1 MKKIEMWA
9 DSFHEGNWACT
20 NLAKLHDSLEEKN
33 TTEID
38 YYKGFIPV
46 YRFFVGNQCIL
57 EITVYGSYNSWSPIP
72 KKVKELLSWGKPDFL
87 AYCPLEN
94 KILFAVEETA
104 AVPTGNQALQRC
116 ERLYGSARE
125 RIPFWYLLAEYGT
138 HKDGRLRRDSI
149 WPSIMAIKL
158 SVFYKTPSI
167 TLHYSDKEN
176 PEGYDFG
183 QGVNSLF
190 KALTIILEN
199 FGKGLDTYTNI
210 KDEIEAHYLDMIR
223 FIESQSSNI
232 TGYIPGQHHF
242 DDKTL
247 PEKLA
252 SMALNLNDSRPDDF
266 YREFPD
272 FLQWPTVSEWQ
283 KKSGTKARSSQLIK
297 YDKFAE
303 GLEKSIDSGK
313 CYILGTNTGSR
324 PQKAPALSEWIEK
337 QNSFYGKASLAPPV
351 ENYMELNDF
360 PESKSGNRHVTT
372 AKNIIYLFDRFSDV
386 KKLIESSFERLS
398 GRVPELDDDALAL
411 VYISNSVKPG
421 RIFGDPF
428 TGQISAYSSAFGKFD
443 NPKRLI
449 IAYFPHQSYTQI
461 IDTKQRKVNNK
472 GLVLLREMCDL
483 IIFSGG
489 VAVTFNDQ
497 GRGVAI

>member
-1 MKKIEMWA
+1 MWA
-9 DSFHEGNWACT
+9 DSFHEGNWACV
-20 NLAKLHDSLEEKN
+20 NLAKLHDNLEEKN
-33 TTEID
+33 TTKTD
-38 YYKGFIPV
+38 YCKGFIPV
-46 YRFFVGNQCIL
+46 YRFFVDNLCIL
-57 EITVYGSYNSWSPIP
+57 EITVYGSYNSWSPLP
-72 KKVKELLSWGKPDFL
+72 SKVQELLSWGKPDFL

-116 ERLYGSARE
+116 DRLYGSARE

-138 HKDGRLRRDSI
+138 HKDGGVRRDSI

-167 TLHYSDKEN
+167 ILHYSDKEN

-183 QGVNSLF
+183 EGVNSLF

-210 KDEIEAHYLDMIR
+210 RDEIESHYFDMLR
-223 FIESQSSNI
+223 FIESQASNI
-232 TGYIPGQHHF
+232 TVYIPGQHHF
-242 DDKTL
+242 DNKNL
-247 PEKLA
+247 PERLA
-252 SMALNLNDSRPDDF
+252 SMGLDLNDSSPCDF
-266 YREFPD
+266 YKEFPD
-272 FLQWPTVSEWQ
+272 FLKWPTVSEWQ
-283 KKSGTKARSSQLIK
+283 KQSGIKAKSIGLIK
-297 YDKFAE
+297 YDEFAQN
-303 GLEKSIDSGK
+303 LEKSIDSGK
-313 CYILGTNTGSR
+313 SYILGTNAGSR
-324 PQKAPALSEWIEK
+324 PQNATALSEWIEK
-337 QNSFYGKASLAPPV
+337 QNSLTRKVPITPAV
-351 ENYMELNDF
+351 KDYMNLNDF
-360 PESKSGNRHVTT
+360 PKSESGNRHVTT

-386 KKLIESSFERLS
+386 KKLIESSFHRLS
-398 GRVPELDDDALAL
+398 DRLPELDHDALAL

-443 NPKRLI
+443 NPKRLV
-449 IAYFPHQSYTQI
+449 IAYYPHQSYTQI
-461 IDTKQRKVNNK
+461 IDSKQRKVKNK

-489 VAVTFNDQ
+489 VAVTFNDE